1 MMIKNTTGLILF
13 ICVITTAAMA
23 APLELRIDLNG
34 DGTPDKVRA
43 QKTDSGYTLMV
54 NDLRVVEQDHEKTLL
69 RMEGLDIDREDG
81 MQELRVI
88 VEVDGGYAHS
98 DIYAYDGRHIIRLVE
113 ITGSVTVPGSGELYV
128 NRWHGNF
135 STTARFRL
143 SQRPPKL
150 TETPQSLYFIG
161 LTVTVSTSFPIW
173 LQRHEPKSLIYVS
186 PGSALSI
193 LAVDLDA
200 PECDKMQT
208 GHCDVFLIR
217 TSTNLTGWVKR
228 SQLERHVQGLHSAG

>member
-1 MMIKNTTGLILF
+1 MIKNMAGFILF
-13 ICVITTAAMA
+13 ICMMTNAAMA
-23 APLELRIDLNG
+23 ASFELSIDLNG
-34 DGTPDKVRA
+34 DGTLEKVSA
-43 QKTDSGYTLMV
+43 QKRDSGYALMV
-54 NDLRVVEQDHEKTLL
+54 NDVRVVEKESDKNLL
-69 RMEGLDIDREDG
+69 RIEGLDIDREDG

-88 VEVDGGYAHS
+88 VELDGGYAHS
-98 DIYAYDGRHIIRLVE
+98 DIYAYDGRNIIRLAE
-113 ITGSVTVPGSGELYV
+113 ITGSFTVPGSGKLYV

-135 STTARFRL
+135 STTARFQL

-161 LTVTVSTSFPIW
+161 LKVTVRSSFPIR

-186 PGSALSI
+186 PGSELLI

-200 PECDKMQT
+200 PECGKRQT
-208 GHCDVFLIR
+208 GPCEVFLIR

-228 SQLERHVQGLHSAG
+228 SQLERHVQGLNSAG